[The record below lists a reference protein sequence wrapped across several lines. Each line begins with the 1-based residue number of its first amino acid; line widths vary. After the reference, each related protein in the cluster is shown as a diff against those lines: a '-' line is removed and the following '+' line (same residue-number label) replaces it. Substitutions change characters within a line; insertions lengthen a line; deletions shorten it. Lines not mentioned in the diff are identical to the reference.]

1 MKNLDKSKE
10 KVELNFWED
19 QMRKLGNFVNIHM
32 KAVRVYY
39 AYLNNSNNSNSEEM
53 ENFLCYA
60 SAMLKGAGLNLKA
73 FDRVEVDLDK
83 TEVSEAEG
91 DDQNMDKVEEAK
103 ETTMMVKDE
112 NKFGSKLD
120 DHSEVVE
127 KVDDVPEACEK
138 ENDDNLKE
146 SVSLNIYA
154 PKAAD
159 IDDNKLCDDLEDTEA
174 EVVST
179 VNNPTQPEHK
189 LNASFMK
196 EMQIE
201 HDSDETSEDLKGNC
215 DDNNKVVKVVAG
227 NDEDQIRDKNRIR
240 ISLKMMTT
248 KPLMLRLRTV
258 NYLMKSQL
266 LRLMKTLRKPYMVMM
281 RSQLKKIMNNLSMK

>member
-10 KVELNFWED
+10 KAELNFWED

-138 ENDDNLKE
+138 ENDDNLNE
-146 SVSLNIYA
+146 RVSLNIYA

-179 VNNPTQPEHK
+179 VNNPTQPEHE
-189 LNASFMK
+189 LNASF
-196 EMQIE
+196 
-201 HDSDETSEDLKGNC
+201 
-215 DDNNKVVKVVAG
+215 
-227 NDEDQIRDKNRIR
+227 
-240 ISLKMMTT
+240 
-248 KPLMLRLRTV
+248 
-258 NYLMKSQL
+258 
-266 LRLMKTLRKPYMVMM
+266 
-281 RSQLKKIMNNLSMK
+281 